1 MSSNYIKVTVC
12 PGLNLRPSI
21 SFVDRMRVE
30 ADGRQLTE
38 DVERKLTMVLAKKVF
53 APQIEYIEWEMN
65 RLAEMPYDIGTFYEV
80 EEFFRRIIADYD
92 ASHKQTVEMELETLI
107 RKEERRFPEMQD
119 SGSAK
124 IIPVE
129 VKFRETRSRIG
140 IFEYL
145 HQPRQRYQPR
155 AVHEVCQERV

>member
-21 SFVDRMRVE
+21 SFVDRARIE
-30 ADGRQLTE
+30 ADGRRLTE
-38 DVERKLTMVLAKKVF
+38 NVEQRFTMILSKKVF
-53 APQIEYIEWEMN
+53 APQKEYIEWEMN
-65 RLAEMPYDIGTFYEV
+65 KLLEMPYDLGTFYEV
-80 EEFFRRIIADYD
+80 ERFFSGIIADYD
-92 ASHKQTVEMELETLI
+92 LCHPQTVEMELETLI

-145 HQPRQRYQPR
+145 KEAIKNGRSKID
-155 AVHEVCQERV
+155 

>member
-1 MSSNYIKVTVC
+1 MSRGYIKVSVG

-21 SFVDRMRVE
+21 SFVDRARIE
-30 ADGRQLTE
+30 ADGRRLTE
-38 DVERKLTMVLAKKVF
+38 NVEQRFTMILSKKVF
-53 APQIEYIEWEMN
+53 APKKEYIEWAMN
-65 RLAEMPYDIGTFYEV
+65 KLPEMPYDLGTFYEV
-80 EEFFRRIIADYD
+80 ERFFSGIIADYD
-92 ASHKQTVEMELETLI
+92 LCHPQTVEMELETLI

-145 HQPRQRYQPR
+145 KEAIANGRKKAH
-155 AVHEVCQERV
+155 

>member
-1 MSSNYIKVTVC
+1 MDYKDKI
-12 PGLNLRPSI
+12 
-21 SFVDRMRVE
+21 
-30 ADGRQLTE
+30 
-38 DVERKLTMVLAKKVF
+38 RKLLALAKSPEPEEAK
-53 APQIEYIEWEMN
+53 
-65 RLAEMPYDIGTFYEV
+65 LALLKARKLMAE
-80 EEFFRRIIADYD
+80 
-92 ASHKQTVEMELETLI
+92 HKQTVEMELETLI

-145 HQPRQRYQPR
+145 HQPRQRYQLR

>member
-1 MSSNYIKVTVC
+1 MTIC
-12 PGLNLRPSI
+12 PKECP
-21 SFVDRMRVE
+21 DRHPGCH
-30 ADGRQLTE
+30 DHC
-38 DVERKLTMVLAKKVF
+38 ER
-53 APQIEYIEWEMN
+53 Y
-65 RLAEMPYDIGTFYEV
+65 AENKAAYQKMKQE
-80 EEFFRRIIADYD
+80 YD

-124 IIPVE
+124 IIPVK

-145 HQPRQRYQPR
+145 KEAIKNGRSKID
-155 AVHEVCQERV
+155 

>member
-12 PGLNLRPSI
+12 PGLNLRLSI

-53 APQIEYIEWEMN
+53 APQKEYIEWEMN
-65 RLAEMPYDIGTFYEV
+65 RLAEMPYNIGTFYEV
-80 EEFFRRIIADYD
+80 EELFRRIIADYD

-107 RKEERRFPEMQD
+107 QEEEQQFPKVQE
-119 SGSAK
+119 SGYAK
-124 IIPVE
+124 AFSGN
-129 VKFRETRSRIG
+129 VKFREVKSGMG
-140 IFEYL
+140 IFECIKEAIKNGRKKA
-145 HQPRQRYQPR
+145 H
-155 AVHEVCQERV
+155 